1 MESKAQKAALA
12 DVEERIKYLIK
23 VLEGKEYYGKE
34 YYLERD
40 ILSRLNTILNTI
52 SNNIKEYG
60 LEEKLFTDVV
70 EKIYDSLM
78 KRGCFSAA
86 ASFAK
91 KYGL

>member
-12 DVEERIKYLIK
+12 DVEEKIKYLIK
-23 VLEGKEYYGKE
+23 VLEGKEYYF
-34 YYLERD
+34 ERD
-40 ILSRLNTILNTI
+40 ILPRLNTI

>member
-23 VLEGKEYYGKE
+23 VLEGKEYY
-34 YYLERD
+34 LERD
-40 ILSRLNTILNTI
+40 ILPRLNTI

>member
-40 ILSRLNTILNTI
+40 MLSRLNTI

>member
-23 VLEGKEYYGKE
+23 VLEGKEYY
-34 YYLERD
+34 LERD
-40 ILSRLNTILNTI
+40 ILPSLNTI

-78 KRGCFSAA
+78 KRGCFSVA

>member
-40 ILSRLNTILNTI
+40 ILSRLNTI

>member
-23 VLEGKEYYGKE
+23 VLEGKEYY
-34 YYLERD
+34 LERD
-40 ILSRLNTILNTI
+40 ILSRLNTI

>member
-23 VLEGKEYYGKE
+23 VLEGKE